1 MVIHLIK
8 PRSVV
13 LGIVLAAGLA
23 FAAAAEDAKTTETDT
38 SDDSFTLEKAGDNFV
53 EDAGKVGDKASEI
66 GSDIAEGAEDAYDS
80 AAEAV
85 KEATE

>member
-1 MVIHLIK
+1 MTRLIK
-8 PRSVV
+8 PRSVL
-13 LGIVLAAGLA
+13 LGFVLAAGIA
-23 FAAAAEDAKTTETDT
+23 VAAAAEEAKTPETDK
-38 SDDSFTLEKAGDNFV
+38 SDPDFTLEEAGDNFV
-53 EDAGKVGDKASEI
+53 EDAGKVGDKASEV

>member
-1 MVIHLIK
+1 MTDVFK
-8 PRSVV
+8 PRSIL
-13 LGIVLAAGLA
+13 LGFVLAAGLA
-23 FAAAAEDAKTTETDT
+23 FTAAAEEAKTSETDT
-38 SDDSFTLEKAGDNFV
+38 SDPDFTLEQAGDNFV

-80 AAEAV
+80 AADAV

>member
-1 MVIHLIK
+1 LTHLIRL
-8 PRSVV
+8 RSIL
-13 LGIVLAAGLA
+13 LGIFLATGTGLAAV
-23 FAAAAEDAKTTETDT
+23 AEEAKTTATDE
-38 SDDSFTLEKAGDNFV
+38 SDENFTLEQATDNFV

-80 AAEAV
+80 AAETV

>member
-1 MVIHLIK
+1 MTRVIT
-8 PRSVV
+8 PRSVL
-13 LGIVLAAGLA
+13 LGFVLAAGLA
-23 FAAAAEDAKTTETDT
+23 FGAAAEEAKTSETDK
-38 SDDSFTLEKAGDNFV
+38 SDPNFTLEQAGDNFV

>member
-1 MVIHLIK
+1 MTQLIK
-8 PRSVV
+8 PRSVL
-13 LGIVLAAGLA
+13 LGFVLAAGMA
-23 FAAAAEDAKTTETDT
+23 FAAAAEEAKTTETDT
-38 SDDSFTLEKAGDNFV
+38 SDPDFSLEEAGDNFV
-53 EDAGKVGDKASEI
+53 EDAGKVGDKASEV